1 MTTLPETS
9 TLRPFALDARVAFA
23 AAAAALPSLLAYN
36 LAPSPTFLNQALALA
51 LWGTF
56 VLVATPARPA
66 RAAWPLWMA
75 LGGVALGV
83 LWSWGPGA
91 LPASLALSALGMLA
105 ATALLVAAG
114 AGARRRDDAV
124 EMFAA
129 FATGWVVAGVANV
142 AIAWVQVFRPDLAD
156 GSWIAVSGLPGR
168 AVGNLRQPN
177 HLSSLLLWALIGAVA
192 LLELRRLKA
201 HNAALLMILFVFGVV
216 LTASRTGLVSV
227 VLLAAWA
234 LLDRRLARPARAV
247 LLAAPLVYAL
257 AWLGMAEWAKLS
269 THAFGGEQRLAET
282 DISSS
287 RFGIWADTLAL
298 MRRYPL
304 AGVGFGEFNFAW
316 TLTPFPQRPTAFF
329 DHTHN
334 LPLQLLVE
342 LGLPLGGAVLALL
355 AWALVRAF
363 GSGWRGPAADDD
375 TGRAQRMALLMV
387 LMIGLHSLLEY
398 PLWYAYF
405 LLPAAWA
412 WGYAL
417 AGDGSAPAAAPLAAP
432 RPAPVAAPSAALG
445 WGGAALVVL
454 AVLSVYDYLR
464 VTAIFDA
471 RDDAA
476 PLATRI
482 AAGEHS
488 VLFAHHAYY
497 AAVTADVP
505 MPDAARAF
513 ASTTHYL
520 LDTRLMMAWADWL
533 ETSGHDDRARYVA
546 ARLREFRKSDAAEFF
561 AGCEVKASDAARAA
575 ASASSADTAAAP
587 SSARSFACLPPRRA
601 HDWREFLAH

>member
-1 MTTLPETS
+1 MPTLPES
-9 TLRPFALDARVAFA
+9 PTLRSFAPDARVAFA

-36 LAPSPTFLNQALALA
+36 LPPSPTFFNQALALA
-51 LWGTF
+51 LWGLF
-56 VLVATPARPA
+56 VIVAAPARA
-66 RAAWPLWMA
+66 GRAAWPLWLA
-75 LGGVALGV
+75 LAGVALGV

-105 ATALLVAAG
+105 AAALLVAAG

-124 EMFAA
+124 GMFAA
-129 FATGWVVAGVANV
+129 FAAGWVVAGFANV

-156 GSWIAVSGLPGR
+156 GSWIAASGLPGR

-177 HLSSLLLWALIGAVA
+177 HLSSLLLWALIGTVA

-201 HNAALLMILFVFGVV
+201 REAALLMMLFVFGVV

-234 LLDRRLARPARAV
+234 LLDRRLARPARLV
-247 LLAAPLVYAL
+247 LLAAPVVYAL

-269 THAFGGEQRLAET
+269 AHAFGGEQRLAET

-287 RFGIWADTLAL
+287 RFGIWADTLEL
-298 MRRYPL
+298 MRRNPL

-342 LGLPLGGAVLALL
+342 LGLPLGGAVPALL
-355 AWALVRAF
+355 AWALARAF
-363 GSGWRGPAADDD
+363 ASAWRGPAADDD
-375 TGRAQRMALLMV
+375 AGRAQRMALLMV

-417 AGDGSAPAAAPLAAP
+417 AGRGGQRAQAGAAAAT
-432 RPAPVAAPSAALG
+432 PSAALG
-445 WGGAALVVL
+445 WAGAALVVL
-454 AVLSVYDYLR
+454 AVLSVSDYLR
-464 VTAIFDA
+464 VTSIFEA
-471 RDDAA
+471 RDDAP
-476 PLATRI
+476 PLAARI
-482 AAGEHS
+482 AAGEKS

-497 AAVTADVP
+497 AAVTAGVP

-520 LDTRLMMAWADWL
+520 LDTRLMMAWAEWL
-533 ETSGHDDRARYVA
+533 EADGHDDRARYVA

-561 AGCEVKASDAARAA
+561 AGCEAKE
-575 ASASSADTAAAP
+575 TLAAP
-587 SSARSFACLPPRRA
+587 SFACLPPRRA
-601 HDWREFLAH
+601 HDWREFLAR